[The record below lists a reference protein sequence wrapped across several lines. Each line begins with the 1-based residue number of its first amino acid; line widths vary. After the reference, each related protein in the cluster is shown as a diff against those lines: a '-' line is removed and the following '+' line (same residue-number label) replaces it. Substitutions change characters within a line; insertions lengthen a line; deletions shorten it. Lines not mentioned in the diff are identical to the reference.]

1 MLNAVRK
8 NLNCDKN
15 DNKFNKKMDNFLIKN
30 SLNKTISY
38 LAYRS
43 LVKKLISEG
52 KSTGT
57 EQSDN
62 HLNFSILNDKRM
74 DRLDKTLK
82 ISDKTQNSLDNLN
95 KGFTFLVMTEGWC
108 GDAAQ
113 ILPIIN
119 KVAEASNK
127 IDFKIVLRDE
137 NEDLMNQYLT
147 NGSKS
152 IPKVLI
158 LDQENNVVD
167 SWGPRPSVASK
178 MVMDY
183 KAQNGS
189 LDEDFKKNLQIWYNK
204 DKGNNT
210 QEELIGLLRAS

>member
-1 MLNAVRK
+1 MN
-8 NLNCDKN
+8 
-15 DNKFNKKMDNFLIKN
+15 NFLIKN

-38 LAYRS
+38 SVYRH
-43 LVKKLISEG
+43 LIKDLISAE
-52 KSTGT
+52 KSTGID
-57 EQSDN
+57 QSEE
-62 HLNFSILNDKRM
+62 HLTFSILNDKRM

-82 ISDKTQNSLDNLN
+82 ISEETQNSLDNLN
-95 KGFTFLVMTEGWC
+95 KGFTFLVIAEGWC

-119 KVAEASNK
+119 KVAEASDK
-127 IDFKIVLRDE
+127 IEFKIVLRDE

-158 LDQENNVVD
+158 LDQDNHVID
-167 SWGPRPSVASK
+167 SWGPRPFIASK
-178 MVMDY
+178 MVVDY
-183 KAQNGS
+183 KALNGS

-210 QEELIGLLRAS
+210 QNELLRMLRAS

>member
-1 MLNAVRK
+1 MRQNRH
-8 NLNCDKN
+8 
-15 DNKFNKKMDNFLIKN
+15 KFNEKMNKSPIKN

-38 LAYRS
+38 ADYRN
-43 LVKKLISEG
+43 LIKTLISAE

-57 EQSDN
+57 EQSEDR
-62 HLNFSILNDKRM
+62 LNFSILNDKRM
-74 DRLDKTLK
+74 DRLDKTLT
-82 ISDKTQNSLDNLN
+82 ISAETQNSLDNLN
-95 KGFTFLVMTEGWC
+95 KGFTFLVIAEGWC

-119 KVAEASNK
+119 KVSEATDK
-127 IDFKIVLRDE
+127 IAFKIVLRDE

-158 LDQENNVVD
+158 LDPENNVLD
-167 SWGPRPSVASK
+167 SWGPRPAVASK
-178 MVMDY
+178 MVVDY

-189 LDEDFKKNLQIWYNK
+189 LDEEFKKNLQIWYNK
-204 DKGNNT
+204 DKGLNT
-210 QEELIGLLRAS
+210 QNELVGLLHAN

>member
-1 MLNAVRK
+1 MN
-8 NLNCDKN
+8 NSH
-15 DNKFNKKMDNFLIKN
+15 IKN
-30 SLNKTISY
+30 SLNHTISY
-38 LAYRS
+38 SNYRN
-43 LVKKLISEG
+43 LIKNLISEG

-57 EQSDN
+57 EQSED
-62 HLNFSILNDKRM
+62 HLTFSILNDKRM
-74 DRLDKTLK
+74 DRLDKTLEV
-82 ISDKTQNSLDNLN
+82 SAETQNSLDNLN
-95 KGFTFLVMTEGWC
+95 KGFTFLVIAEGWC

-119 KVAEASNK
+119 KVAEASHN

-158 LDQENNVVD
+158 LDQENKVLD
-167 SWGPRPSVASK
+167 SWGPRPAVASQ
-178 MVMDY
+178 MVVDY

-189 LDEDFKKNLQIWYNK
+189 LDEEFKKNLQIWYNK
-204 DKGNNT
+204 DKGHNT
-210 QEELIGLLRAS
+210 QNELVGLLHAN

>member
-1 MLNAVRK
+1 MINS
-8 NLNCDKN
+8 
-15 DNKFNKKMDNFLIKN
+15 LIKN

-38 LAYRS
+38 PVYRH
-43 LVKKLISEG
+43 LIKDLISAE
-52 KSTGT
+52 KSTGI
-57 EQSDN
+57 EQSEL
-62 HLNFSILNDKRM
+62 HLTFSILNDKRM

-82 ISDKTQNSLDNLN
+82 ISTETQNSLDNLN
-95 KGFTFLVMTEGWC
+95 KAFTFLVIAEGWC

-119 KVAEASNK
+119 KVAEATDK
-127 IDFKIVLRDE
+127 IDFKILLRDE

-158 LDQENNVVD
+158 LDQDNTVID
-167 SWGPRPSVASK
+167 SWGPRPSIASK
-178 MVMDY
+178 MVVDY
-183 KAQNGS
+183 KAKNGS

-210 QEELIGLLRAS
+210 QNELLSLLHAN

>member
-1 MLNAVRK
+1 
-8 NLNCDKN
+8 
-15 DNKFNKKMDNFLIKN
+15 MDNSLIKN
-30 SLNKTISY
+30 SLNNTISY
-38 LAYRS
+38 SAYRN
-43 LVKKLISEG
+43 LIKNLITAE
-52 KSTGT
+52 KSTGI
-57 EQSDN
+57 EQSEER
-62 HLNFSILNDKRM
+62 LTFSILNDKRM

-82 ISDKTQNSLDNLN
+82 ISTETQNSLENLS
-95 KGFTFLVMTEGWC
+95 KAYTFLAITEGWC

-137 NEDLMNQYLT
+137 NEDLMNQFLT

-152 IPKVLI
+152 IPKILI
-158 LDQENNVVD
+158 LDQENNLVD
-167 SWGPRPSVASK
+167 SWGPRPAVATK
-178 MVMDY
+178 MVVDY

-189 LDEDFKKNLQIWYNK
+189 IDEEFKKNLQVWYNN

-210 QEELIGLLRAS
+210 QNELLSLLHAN

>member
-1 MLNAVRK
+1 
-8 NLNCDKN
+8 
-15 DNKFNKKMDNFLIKN
+15 MDDFLIKN
-30 SLNKTISY
+30 SLCNTISY
-38 LAYRS
+38 SAYRN
-43 LVKKLISEG
+43 LIKNLIEAG

-82 ISDKTQNSLDNLN
+82 ISEETQNSLDNLN
-95 KGFTFLVMTEGWC
+95 KGFTFLVIAEGWC

-119 KVAEASNK
+119 KVAGASEK

-137 NEDLMNQYLT
+137 NEALMNAYLT

-152 IPKVLI
+152 IPKVII
-158 LDQENNVVD
+158 LDQENKVLD
-167 SWGPRPSVASK
+167 SWGPRPTVASK
-178 MVMDY
+178 MVVDY
-183 KAQNGS
+183 KALNGS
-189 LDEDFKKNLQIWYNK
+189 LDEEFKTALQIWYNK
-204 DKGNNT
+204 DKGSNT
-210 QEELIGLLRAS
+210 QNELLSLLHAN

>member
-1 MLNAVRK
+1 MN
-8 NLNCDKN
+8 NS
-15 DNKFNKKMDNFLIKN
+15 LIKN
-30 SLNKTISY
+30 SLNNTITY
-38 LAYRS
+38 PAYRN
-43 LVKKLISEG
+43 LVKSLITEG

-57 EQSDN
+57 EQSED
-62 HLNFSILNDKRM
+62 HLTFSILNDKRM

-82 ISDKTQNSLDNLN
+82 VSAATQNSLENLE
-95 KGFTFLVMTEGWC
+95 KGFTFLVIAEGWC

-119 KVAEASNK
+119 KVAEASEK

-158 LDQENNVVD
+158 LDHENKVLD
-167 SWGPRPSVASK
+167 SWGPRPAVASQ
-178 MVMDY
+178 MVVDY
-183 KAQNGS
+183 KAQKGS
-189 LDEDFKKNLQIWYNK
+189 IDEEFKKNLQIWYNS

-210 QEELIGLLRAS
+210 QNELIGLLHAN

>member
-1 MLNAVRK
+1 MN
-8 NLNCDKN
+8 NT
-15 DNKFNKKMDNFLIKN
+15 LIKN
-30 SLNKTISY
+30 SLNNTFSY
-38 LAYRS
+38 VAYRN
-43 LVKKLISEG
+43 LVKELIAAG
-52 KSTGT
+52 KSTGI
-57 EQSDN
+57 EQSES
-62 HLNFSILNDKRM
+62 HLEFSILNNKRM
-74 DRLDKTLK
+74 DRLDKTLT
-82 ISDKTQNSLDNLN
+82 ISEETQNSLDNLN
-95 KGFTFLVMTEGWC
+95 KGFTFLVIAEGWC

-119 KVAEASNK
+119 KVAEASDK
-127 IDFKIVLRDE
+127 IEFKIVLRDE

-158 LDQENNVVD
+158 LDQENNVLD
-167 SWGPRPSVASK
+167 SWGPRPAVASK

-210 QEELIGLLRAS
+210 QDELIGMLEAS

>member
-1 MLNAVRK
+1 M
-8 NLNCDKN
+8 
-15 DNKFNKKMDNFLIKN
+15 NKSPIKN

-38 LAYRS
+38 ADYRN
-43 LVKKLISEG
+43 LIKTLISAE

-57 EQSDN
+57 EQSEDR
-62 HLNFSILNDKRM
+62 LNFSILNDKRM
-74 DRLDKTLK
+74 DRLDKTLT
-82 ISDKTQNSLDNLN
+82 ISAETQNSLDNLN
-95 KGFTFLVMTEGWC
+95 KGFTFLVIAEGWC

-119 KVAEASNK
+119 KVSEASTK

-158 LDQENNVVD
+158 LDQENNVLD
-167 SWGPRPSVASK
+167 SWGPRPAVASK
-178 MVMDY
+178 MVVDY

-189 LDEDFKKNLQIWYNK
+189 LDEEFKKNLQIWYNK
-204 DKGNNT
+204 DKGHNT
-210 QEELIGLLRAS
+210 QNELVGLLHAN

>member
-1 MLNAVRK
+1 
-8 NLNCDKN
+8 
-15 DNKFNKKMDNFLIKN
+15 MDNFLIKN

-43 LVKKLISEG
+43 LIKKLISEG

-178 MVMDY
+178 MVVDY

>member
-1 MLNAVRK
+1 MVNAVRI
-8 NLNCDKN
+8 NLIYDKN
-15 DNKFNKKMDNFLIKN
+15 DNKFNKKMDNFLIKT

-38 LAYRS
+38 SAYRS
-43 LVKKLISEG
+43 FIKKLISEG
-52 KSTGT
+52 KSTGI
-57 EQSDN
+57 EQSDE
-62 HLNFSILNDKRM
+62 HLNFSKLNDTRM

-82 ISDKTQNSLDNLN
+82 ISDETQNSLDNLN
-95 KGFTFLVMTEGWC
+95 KGFTFLVIAEGWC

-119 KVAEASNK
+119 KVAEASDK

-158 LDQENNVVD
+158 LDQENNVLD

-178 MVMDY
+178 MVLDY

-189 LDEDFKKNLQIWYNK
+189 LDADFKKNLQIWYNK

-210 QEELIGLLRAS
+210 QEELLSLLKAS

>member
-1 MLNAVRK
+1 M
-8 NLNCDKN
+8 
-15 DNKFNKKMDNFLIKN
+15 NKSLIKN
-30 SLNKTISY
+30 SLNNTISY
-38 LAYRS
+38 ADYRN
-43 LVKKLISEG
+43 LIKNLISAE

-57 EQSDN
+57 EQSEDR
-62 HLNFSILNDKRM
+62 LNFSILNDKRM
-74 DRLDKTLK
+74 DRLDKTLT
-82 ISDKTQNSLDNLN
+82 ISAETQNSLDNLN
-95 KGFTFLVMTEGWC
+95 KGFTFLVIAEGWC

-119 KVAEASNK
+119 KVSEASPK

-158 LDQENNVVD
+158 LDHENNVLD

-178 MVMDY
+178 MVVDY

-189 LDEDFKKNLQIWYNK
+189 LDEEFKKNLQIWYNK

-210 QEELIGLLRAS
+210 QNELVGLLHAN

>member
-1 MLNAVRK
+1 MN
-8 NLNCDKN
+8 NSI
-15 DNKFNKKMDNFLIKN
+15 IKN

-38 LAYRS
+38 SAYRN
-43 LVKKLISEG
+43 LIKDLISAE
-52 KSTGT
+52 KSTGI
-57 EQSDN
+57 EQSET
-62 HLNFSILNDKRM
+62 HLTFSILNDKRM

-82 ISDKTQNSLDNLN
+82 ISEEIQNSLSNLN
-95 KGFTFLVMTEGWC
+95 KGFTFLVIAEGWC

-119 KVAEASNK
+119 KVAEASDK

-158 LDQENNVVD
+158 LDKDNNVID
-167 SWGPRPSVASK
+167 SWGPRPSIASQ
-178 MVMDY
+178 MVLDF

-189 LDEDFKKNLQIWYNK
+189 LDDDFKKNLQIWYNK

-210 QEELIGLLRAS
+210 QNELVGLLHVN

>member
-1 MLNAVRK
+1 MN
-8 NLNCDKN
+8 NS
-15 DNKFNKKMDNFLIKN
+15 LIKN

-38 LAYRS
+38 SVYRH
-43 LVKKLISEG
+43 LIKDLISAA
-52 KSTGT
+52 KSTGLD
-57 EQSDN
+57 QSEE
-62 HLNFSILNDKRM
+62 HLAFSILNDKRM

-82 ISDKTQNSLDNLN
+82 ISEETQNSLDNLN
-95 KGFTFLVMTEGWC
+95 KGFTFLVIAEGWC

-119 KVAEASNK
+119 KVAEASDK

-158 LDQENNVVD
+158 LDQDNHAID
-167 SWGPRPSVASK
+167 SWGPRPSIASK
-178 MVMDY
+178 MVVDY

-210 QEELIGLLRAS
+210 QDELLSLLKAS

>member
-1 MLNAVRK
+1 MRQK
-8 NLNCDKN
+8 RH
-15 DNKFNKKMDNFLIKN
+15 KFNKKMNNSLIKN
-30 SLNKTISY
+30 SLIHTISY
-38 LAYRS
+38 SNYRN
-43 LVKKLISEG
+43 LIKNLISEG

-57 EQSDN
+57 EQSED
-62 HLNFSILNDKRM
+62 HLTFSILNDKRM
-74 DRLDKTLK
+74 DRLDKTLE
-82 ISDKTQNSLDNLN
+82 ISAETQNSLNNLN
-95 KGFTFLVMTEGWC
+95 KGFTFLVIAEGWC

-119 KVAEASNK
+119 KVAEASHN

-158 LDQENNVVD
+158 LDQENNVLD
-167 SWGPRPSVASK
+167 SWGPRPSVAAQ
-178 MVMDY
+178 MVVDY

-189 LDEDFKKNLQIWYNK
+189 LDEEFKKNLQIWYNK
-204 DKGNNT
+204 DKGHNT
-210 QEELIGLLRAS
+210 QNELVGLLHAN

>member
-1 MLNAVRK
+1 
-8 NLNCDKN
+8 
-15 DNKFNKKMDNFLIKN
+15 MDNSLIKN

-38 LAYRS
+38 SAYRF
-43 LVKKLISEG
+43 LIKKLISAE
-52 KSTGT
+52 KSTGI
-57 EQSDN
+57 EQSEE
-62 HLNFSILNDKRM
+62 HLTFSILNDKRM
-74 DRLDKTLK
+74 DRLDKMLK
-82 ISDKTQNSLDNLN
+82 ISDETRNSLNDLN
-95 KGFTFLVMTEGWC
+95 KGFTFLVIAESWC

-119 KVAEASNK
+119 KVAEASDK

-158 LDQENNVVD
+158 LDQDNHVID
-167 SWGPRPSVASK
+167 SWGPRPAVASK
-178 MVMDY
+178 MVVDY
-183 KAQNGS
+183 KALNGS

-210 QEELIGLLRAS
+210 QDELLSLLKAS